1 MDDNRLKEAKTIVFE
16 YADSK
21 LPRQG
26 NEEQPPNVNQQ
37 RLHSERPPSEV
48 VQAIGKFS
56 QHITIL
62 NKICSKTSVGSNLKI
77 PNLEPSEPPETEP
90 RTYRTSSLLLRTE
103 PRTYRTSNLT

>member
-56 QHITIL
+56 QHTIL

-77 PNLEPSEPPETEP
+77 PNLEPPKTEP
-90 RTYRTSSLLLRTE
+90 RTYRTSSFLLKTE
-103 PRTYRTSNLT
+103 PQTYRTS

>member
-1 MDDNRLKEAKTIVFE
+1 MLYCCYKPIYSAAATYYLFFFLFLELNIPLDDNRLKEAKTIVFE

-37 RLHSERPPSEV
+37 RLHSEQHYSERPPSEV

-56 QHITIL
+56 HHTI
-62 NKICSKTSVGSNLKI
+62 NKICSKSRNFYTWLFV
-77 PNLEPSEPPETEP
+77 
-90 RTYRTSSLLLRTE
+90 
-103 PRTYRTSNLT
+103 

>member
-1 MDDNRLKEAKTIVFE
+1 MYSAATYYLFFLFLELNIPLDDNRLKEAKTIVFE

-37 RLHSERPPSEV
+37 RLHSEQHYSERPPSEV

-62 NKICSKTSVGSNLKI
+62 NKICSKSRNFYTWFFV
-77 PNLEPSEPPETEP
+77 
-90 RTYRTSSLLLRTE
+90 
-103 PRTYRTSNLT
+103 